1 MTFDSVARPELL
13 RLWLTSQLSQLHR
26 SSRQVHTVL
35 LPVPAIQLSAS
46 FDQHDLCTTEKY
58 WSNFWLVLI
67 MLRHLALHYSQF
79 LLSPCRTWR
88 RDTLSWLKR
97 TRLCMVGGL
106 KRRHA
111 IIAIFSF
118 LFKMTCTAD
127 GVIAASKA
135 INRVYN
141 WNWRK
146 EKYYPWPLRINVK
159 NNMRYYNLILA

>member
-1 MTFDSVARPELL
+1 MNKKASDMTFNSVARPELL
-13 RLWLTSQLSQLHR
+13 RLWLTWQLSQLHR

-67 MLRHLALHYSQF
+67 MLRHLASHYSQS

-88 RDTLSWLKR
+88 RGTLSWLKR

-106 KRRHA
+106 KNWHDA

-118 LFKMTCTAD
+118 LCKMTCTAD

-135 INRVYN
+135 INRIYY
-141 WNWRK
+141 WNWSK
-146 EKYYPWPLRINVK
+146 GKILSLRI
-159 NNMRYYNLILA
+159 

>member
-1 MTFDSVARPELL
+1 MNKKASDMTFDSVARPELL

-46 FDQHDLCTTEKY
+46 FDQHDLWTTE
-58 WSNFWLVLI
+58 NIGQTFDWLWTN

-111 IIAIFSF
+111 IIAIFFF
-118 LFKMTCTAD
+118 LFKMTCTAE

-135 INRVYN
+135 INRVYY
-141 WNWRK
+141 WNWS
-146 EKYYPWPLRINVK
+146 
-159 NNMRYYNLILA
+159 